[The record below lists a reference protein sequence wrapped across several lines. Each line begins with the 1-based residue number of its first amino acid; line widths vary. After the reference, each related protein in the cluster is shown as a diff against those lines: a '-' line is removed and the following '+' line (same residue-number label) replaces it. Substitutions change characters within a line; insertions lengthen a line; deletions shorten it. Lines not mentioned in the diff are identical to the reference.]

1 MTINIDPI
9 IFRLGP
15 FEIRWYGVF
24 ITTAIV
30 VGFAITARDAKRRGF
45 NPQEVWM
52 SMIWTVIGGLIGARL
67 VHILD
72 NLSYYIQNPRQL
84 IGFQVI
90 GLAIYGA
97 LAGGAGAF
105 VLYMRH
111 RKLPALKLLDCGAV
125 AMPIAQVVGKF
136 ANLINGDTWG
146 SPTGLPWGI
155 VYTNPNTMLPDDL
168 LGVPT
173 HPAPIYEQLW
183 LLLTAVVVWRVRPR
197 LRGDGQA
204 IILYIISYSIGRFF
218 ISFLRV
224 NNPIFLGLK
233 QAQLLALGV
242 VIVLGPIF
250 VWLGRRGVRDAVAAT
265 AAGTGG
271 SRGKHTG
278 RDAKRK
284 PTVAAGASAKAGQR
298 TGTAKPPTAAEGA
311 KPRGPSGKKRKKR

>member
-1 MTINIDPI
+1 MTISIDPI

-30 VGFAITARDAKRRGF
+30 VGFALLARDAKRRGF
-45 NPQEVWM
+45 NPQDVWM
-52 SMIWTVIGGLIGARL
+52 AMIWTVIGGLIGARL

-72 NLSYYIQNPRQL
+72 NFSYYLQNPRQL
-84 IGFQVI
+84 LTLQVV

-97 LAGGAGAF
+97 LAGGVGAF
-105 VLYMRH
+105 ALFMRYK
-111 RKLPALKLLDCGAV
+111 KLPALKLLDCGAV

-155 VYTNPNTMLPDDL
+155 IYTNPNTMLPDDL

-183 LLLTAVVVWRVRPR
+183 LLFTAAVVWKVRPR
-197 LRGDGQA
+197 LKGDGQA
-204 IILYIISYSIGRFF
+204 FILYVIMYSVGRFF

-233 QAQLLALGV
+233 QAQLIALGAI
-242 VIVLGPIF
+242 IVLVPLFI
-250 VWLGRRGVRDAVAAT
+250 WMGRRAPATMVAAP
-265 AAGTGG
+265 AAP
-271 SRGKHTG
+271 R
-278 RDAKRK
+278 
-284 PTVAAGASAKAGQR
+284 AAGAR
-298 TGTAKPPTAAEGA
+298 TAK
-311 KPRGPSGKKRKKR
+311 KHKRR

>member
-250 VWLGRRGVRDAVAAT
+250 VWLGRRRARDAVAAT
-265 AAGTGG
+265 AASTRG
-271 SRGKHTG
+271 SRGKRTG
-278 RDAKRK
+278 RDTSETDCCR
-284 PTVAAGASAKAGQR
+284 GASAKTGQR
-298 TGTAKPPTAAEGA
+298 TGTPKPPGAAESQA
-311 KPRGPSGKKRKKR
+311 AQPIR

>member
-250 VWLGRRGVRDAVAAT
+250 VWLGRRGARDAVAAT
-265 AAGTGG
+265 AAGTGS
-271 SRGKHTG
+271 SRSKQAG

-284 PTVAAGASAKAGQR
+284 PTTAAGASTKAGHR
-298 TGTAKPPTAAEGA
+298 TGTTKPPTATGEA

>member
-250 VWLGRRGVRDAVAAT
+250 VWLGRRRARDAVAAT
-265 AAGTGG
+265 AAGTRG
-271 SRGKHTG
+271 SRGKRTG
-278 RDAKRK
+278 RDTKRK
-284 PTVAAGASAKAGQR
+284 PTAAAGASAKTGQR
-298 TGTAKPPTAAEGA
+298 TGTAKPPSAAEGA
-311 KPRGPSGKKRKKR
+311 KPRSPSGKKRKKR

>member
-250 VWLGRRGVRDAVAAT
+250 VWLGRRGARDAVAAT
-265 AAGTGG
+265 AASTRG
-271 SRGKHTG
+271 SRGKRTG
-278 RDAKRK
+278 RDTKRK
-284 PTVAAGASAKAGQR
+284 PTAAAGASAKTGQR
-298 TGTAKPPTAAEGA
+298 TGTAKPPSAAEGA
-311 KPRGPSGKKRKKR
+311 KPRSPSGKKRKKR

>member
-1 MTINIDPI
+1 MTIGIDPI
-9 IFRLGP
+9 IFTLGP

-30 VGFAITARDAKRRGF
+30 VGFAILARDAKHRGF
-45 NPQEVWM
+45 NPQDVWM
-52 SMIWTVIGGLIGARL
+52 AMIWTVIGGLVGARL

-72 NLSYYIQNPRQL
+72 NLSYYVQNPGEL
-84 IGFQVI
+84 LGFQVI

-97 LAGGAGAF
+97 LAGGVTAF

-111 RKLPALKLLDCGAV
+111 KKLPALRILDCGAV

-155 VYTNPNTMLPDDL
+155 IYTNPNTMLPDDL

-183 LLLTAVVVWRVRPR
+183 LLFTAAVVWKVRPR
-197 LRGDGQA
+197 LKGDGQA
-204 IILYIISYSIGRFF
+204 FILYVIMYSIGRFF
-218 ISFLRV
+218 ISFLRI

-233 QAQLLALGV
+233 QAQLIALGAIV
-242 VIVLGPIF
+242 VLVPVF
-250 VWLGRRGVRDAVAAT
+250 MWLGTRAAET
-265 AAGTGG
+265 A
-271 SRGKHTG
+271 
-278 RDAKRK
+278 D
-284 PTVAAGASAKAGQR
+284 AAGAVGGSASTTVSSRSAKPGS
-298 TGTAKPPTAAEGA
+298 
-311 KPRGPSGKKRKKR
+311 PSGKRRKGR

>member
-250 VWLGRRGVRDAVAAT
+250 VWLGRRGARDAVATT
-265 AAGTGG
+265 AAGTGS
-271 SRGKHTG
+271 SRGKRTG

-284 PTVAAGASAKAGQR
+284 PTTAAGASAKTGQR
-298 TGTAKPPTAAEGA
+298 TGTAKPPTATGEA

>member
-1 MTINIDPI
+1 MTISIDPI

-45 NPQEVWM
+45 NPQDIWM

-67 VHILD
+67 VHVFD
-72 NLSYYIQNPRQL
+72 NLSYYIQNPGRL
-84 IGFQVI
+84 FGFQVI

-146 SPTGLPWGI
+146 SPTELPWGI
-155 VYTNPNTMLPDDL
+155 IYTNPNTMLPNDL

-183 LLLTAVVVWRVRPR
+183 LLLTAAVVWRVRPR

-204 IILYIISYSIGRFF
+204 IILYIILYSIGRFF

-242 VIVLGPIF
+242 IIVLGPLFI
-250 VWLGRRGVRDAVAAT
+250 WLGRRGARDAVAAT

-271 SRGKHTG
+271 SLGMQGGRKTERGP
-278 RDAKRK
+278 AA
-284 PTVAAGASAKAGQR
+284 AAGASAKTGQR
-298 TGTAKPPTAAEGA
+298 TGTAKPPTAAGGA